1 MFRMQSKFWCLL
13 AAALCCTAVVQAQWV
28 VSDPT
33 NLAQGIVNSSN
44 QIVQNA
50 KTTQGMLQTFAETQK
65 IYRQGREYYDKLR
78 AVNDLVRSAR
88 KVQECIL
95 MVGDMSDLYVSNYGK
110 MLSDENFSPEELATI
125 ASGYTQLLQ
134 RGANS
139 LKDLQG
145 IINPSTLSL
154 TDKDR
159 LDVVDKSHAELT
171 HLRDLTAYFTRK
183 MRSVALIRAYEKNEK
198 KRALSLYGTDEEKY
212 W

>member
-1 MFRMQSKFWCLL
+1 MKSKCIFVIATALL
-13 AAALCCTAVVQAQWV
+13 CAVAVQAQWI
-28 VSDPT
+28 VSDPS
-33 NLAQGIVNSSN
+33 NFAQGIVNSSN
-44 QIVQNA
+44 EVFQSSQ
-50 KTTQGMLQTFAETQK
+50 TTQTMLQNFAETQK
-65 IYRQGREYYDKLR
+65 IYRQGKEYYDKLR
-78 AVNDLVRSAR
+78 AVNNLVRSAR

-95 MVGDMSDLYVSNYGK
+95 IVGEMSDMYVSNYGK
-110 MLSDENFSPEELATI
+110 MLADENFTSQELTAI

-159 LDVVDKSHAELT
+159 LEIVDKSHAELT
-171 HLRDLTAYFTRK
+171 HLRDLTGYFTRK

-198 KRALSLYGTDEEKY
+198 KRALSLYGADEDKY

>member
-1 MFRMQSKFWCLL
+1 MKSKVLCFL
-13 AAALCCTAVVQAQWV
+13 AAALFSAVAVRAQWI

-33 NLAQGIVNSSN
+33 NFAQGIVNSTN
-44 QIVQNA
+44 EILQNS
-50 KTTQGMLQTFAETQK
+50 KTTQTMLQSFAETQK
-65 IYRQGREYYDKLR
+65 IYRQGKEYYDKLK
-78 AVNDLVRSAR
+78 AVNNLVRSAR

-95 MVGDMSDLYVSNYGK
+95 LVGDISEMYVANYGK
-110 MLSDENFSPEELATI
+110 MLADENFSAQELSAI

-159 LDVVDKSHAELT
+159 LDVVDKSHAELA

-183 MRSVALIRAYEKNEK
+183 MRSVALLRAYKKNEK
-198 KRALSLYGTDEEKY
+198 KRALSLYGSDEDKY

>member
-1 MFRMQSKFWCLL
+1 MKSKVLCFL
-13 AAALCCTAVVQAQWV
+13 AAALFSAVAARGQWI

-33 NLAQGIVNSSN
+33 NFAQGIVNSTN
-44 QIVQNA
+44 EILQNS
-50 KTTQGMLQTFAETQK
+50 KTTQTMLRSFTETQK
-65 IYRQGREYYDKLR
+65 IYRQGKEYYDKLK
-78 AVNDLVRSAR
+78 AVNNLVRSAR

-95 MVGDMSDLYVSNYGK
+95 LVGEISEMYVSNYGK
-110 MLSDENFSPEELATI
+110 MLADENFSAQELSAI

-159 LDVVDKSHAELT
+159 LDVVDKSHAELV

-183 MRSVALIRAYEKNEK
+183 MRSVALLRAYKKNEK
-198 KRALSLYGTDEEKY
+198 KRALSLYGSDEEKY

>member
-1 MFRMQSKFWCLL
+1 MKSKVLCFL
-13 AAALCCTAVVQAQWV
+13 AAALFSAVAARGQWI

-33 NLAQGIVNSSN
+33 NFAQGIVNSTN
-44 QIVQNA
+44 EILQNS
-50 KTTQGMLQTFAETQK
+50 KTTQTMLQSFTETQK
-65 IYRQGREYYDKLR
+65 IYRQGKEYYDKLK
-78 AVNDLVRSAR
+78 AVNNLVRSAR

-95 MVGDMSDLYVSNYGK
+95 IVGEISEMYVSNYGK
-110 MLSDENFSPEELATI
+110 MLADENFSAQELSAI

-159 LDVVDKSHAELT
+159 LDVVDKSHAELA

-183 MRSVALIRAYEKNEK
+183 MRSVALLRAYKKNEK
-198 KRALSLYGTDEEKY
+198 KRALSLYGSDEEKY

>member
-1 MFRMQSKFWCLL
+1 MQSKSIFLIATALL
-13 AAALCCTAVVQAQWV
+13 CAVAVQAQWI
-28 VSDPT
+28 VSDPS
-33 NLAQGIVNSSN
+33 NFAQGIVNSSN
-44 QIVQNA
+44 EVFQSSQ
-50 KTTQGMLQTFAETQK
+50 TTQTMLQNFAETQK
-65 IYRQGREYYDKLR
+65 IYRQGKEYYDKLR
-78 AVNDLVRSAR
+78 AVNNLVRSAR

-95 MVGDMSDLYVSNYGK
+95 IVGEMSDMYVSNYGK
-110 MLSDENFSPEELATI
+110 MLADENFTSQELTAI

-159 LDVVDKSHAELT
+159 LEIVDKSHAELT
-171 HLRDLTAYFTRK
+171 HLRDLTGYFTRK

-198 KRALSLYGTDEEKY
+198 KRALSLYGADEDKY

>member
-1 MFRMQSKFWCLL
+1 MLGL
-13 AAALCCTAVVQAQWV
+13 VAAALLCAVAARGQWV
-28 VSDPT
+28 VSDPS
-33 NLAQGIVNSSN
+33 NFAQGIVNSSN
-44 QIVQNA
+44 EVLQSAQS
-50 KTTQGMLQTFAETQK
+50 TQAMLQNFAETQK
-65 IYRQGREYYDKLR
+65 IYRQGKEYYDKLR
-78 AVNDLVRSAR
+78 AVNNLVRSAR

-95 MVGDMSDLYVSNYGK
+95 IVGEISDMYVSNYGK
-110 MLSDENFSPEELATI
+110 MLADDNFSARELSTI

-159 LDVVDKSHAELT
+159 LDIVDRSHAELL
-171 HLRDLTAYFTRK
+171 HLRNLTSYYTRK
-183 MRSVALIRAYEKNEK
+183 MRSVALIRAYEKNDR

>member
-1 MFRMQSKFWCLL
+1 MKSKVLCFL
-13 AAALCCTAVVQAQWV
+13 AAALFSAVAARGQWI

-33 NLAQGIVNSSN
+33 NFAQGIVNSTN
-44 QIVQNA
+44 EILQNS
-50 KTTQGMLQTFAETQK
+50 KTTQTMLRSFTETQK
-65 IYRQGREYYDKLR
+65 IYRQGKEYYDKLK
-78 AVNDLVRSAR
+78 AVNNLVRSAR

-95 MVGDMSDLYVSNYGK
+95 LVGEISEMYVSNYGK
-110 MLSDENFSPEELATI
+110 MLADENFSAQELSAI

-159 LDVVDKSHAELT
+159 LDVVDKSHAELA

-183 MRSVALIRAYEKNEK
+183 MRSVALLRAYKKNEK
-198 KRALSLYGTDEEKY
+198 KRALSLYGSDEDKY

>member
-1 MFRMQSKFWCLL
+1 MNSKVLCL
-13 AAALCCTAVVQAQWV
+13 AAAALLCAVAARAQWV
-28 VSDPT
+28 VSDPS
-33 NLAQGIVNSSN
+33 NFAQGIVNSSN
-44 QIVQNA
+44 EILQSS
-50 KTTQGMLQTFAETQK
+50 KTTQTMLQNFTETQK
-65 IYRQGREYYDKLR
+65 IYRQGKEYYDKLKS
-78 AVNDLVRSAR
+78 VNNLVRSAR

-95 MVGDMSDLYVSNYGK
+95 IVGEMSDMYVSNYAR
-110 MLSDENFSPEELATI
+110 MLADDNYSAQELATI

-171 HLRDLTAYFTRK
+171 HLRDLTGYFTRK
-183 MRSVALIRAYEKNEK
+183 MQSVSAIRAYEKSEK

>member
-1 MFRMQSKFWCLL
+1 MLRMKSKFGYLL
-13 AAALCCTAVVQAQWV
+13 AAALCCTAAVQAQWV
-28 VSDPT
+28 VSDPS

-65 IYRQGREYYDKLR
+65 IYRQGKEYYDKLR

-110 MLSDENFSPEELATI
+110 MLSDENFSTQELSTI
-125 ASGYTQLLQ
+125 ASAYAQLLQ

-183 MRSVALIRAYEKNEK
+183 MRSVALIRAYKKNEK